1 MSQSLVSTRDEPREK
16 SAGDCGIFPASIAF
30 CRQKTACWEIP
41 KPLHRLKGGRM
52 ARRAIKI
59 DLRLSESEAEALNRD
74 VKKAGVSRE
83 AYLRSLIRKMPLK
96 EKPPMDLVE
105 VLKNLNQINHNMNQI
120 AVKAN
125 AKGFVDASSYWD
137 NVRWLQETVSKLMEV
152 IYS

>member
-1 MSQSLVSTRDEPREK
+1 
-16 SAGDCGIFPASIAF
+16 
-30 CRQKTACWEIP
+30 
-41 KPLHRLKGGRM
+41 M
-52 ARRAIKI
+52 ARRDVKI
-59 DLRLSESEAEALNRD
+59 DLRLSEREAEALNRD